1 MENSVIVREERR
13 MSDTAL
19 FWTCM
24 IASIAIGLTITYC
37 SGIFGGVGNIQK
49 SPFTVPDWLV
59 IALPPV
65 IFVHMG
71 LSLFLALREN
81 AYTVG
86 SKMVR
91 AWMWTFWT
99 LLFVAQSILPYFV
112 FHGMPVAAYIV
123 ASLAGGLAL
132 GTAILAYQHSIS
144 SGIVMTVLLAV
155 TTVIMI
161 YLGYWA
167 FA

>member
-1 MENSVIVREERR
+1 
-13 MSDTAL
+13 MSNAAL

-24 IASIAIGLTITYC
+24 LVSLAIGLTITYC
-37 SGIFGGVGNIQK
+37 SGIFGGVGRIQK

-65 IFVHMG
+65 VFIHMG
-71 LSLFLALREN
+71 LSLFFALREN
-81 AYTVG
+81 VYSTG
-86 SKMVR
+86 SRMVR
-91 AWMWTFWT
+91 TWMWVFWT
-99 LLFVAQSILPYFV
+99 LLFAAQSMLPYFV
-112 FHGMPVAAYIV
+112 FHRMPVAAYIV

-132 GTAILAYQHSIS
+132 GTTILMYQHAIS
-144 SGIVMTVLLAV
+144 AGIVMTILTAV
-155 TTVIMI
+155 TSIMII